1 MVAFSTLLGEI
12 EFLPFHFSNLSIVL
26 FTLLG
31 VSVLI
36 IHISSMIYI
45 LKKLNTSNVIN
56 SIALF
61 ESVANIMGFL
71 AMAVLSLIPL
81 IIGPSSRSL
90 SCSSNIM
97 VVGIIFSTGKI
108 CTAFH
113 LSKYIFMSLNS
124 N

>member
-1 MVAFSTLLGEI
+1 MVALSTLLGEV
-12 EFLPFHFSNLSIVL
+12 EFLPFHFSNLSLVL

-36 IHISSMIYI
+36 IHLLSMRYI
-45 LKKLNTSNVIN
+45 MKKLNTSNVIN

-61 ESVANIMGFL
+61 ESVTNIMGFL

-81 IIGPSSRSL
+81 IIGPSSRTL

-108 CTAFH
+108 ATAFH
-113 LSKYIFMSLNS
+113 
-124 N
+124 

>member
-1 MVAFSTLLGEI
+1 MEALNTPFGKI
-12 EFLPFHFSNLSIVL
+12 EFLPFHFSYLSIVL
-26 FTLLG
+26 FTVLG
-31 VSVLI
+31 VCVLI
-36 IHISSMIYI
+36 IHTTSLMYI

-97 VVGIIFSTGKI
+97 VVGIIFSTGKMS
-108 CTAFH
+108 TAFH
-113 LSKYIFMSLNS
+113 
-124 N
+124 